1 MLKDISSWENISYFT
16 RSNLRRIDIGW
27 IRSNKGRPQRV
38 QSNSIVRFE
47 YLFLCF
53 GLLLMNSSSYLL
65 KMAFPCRGENYK
77 NKKSFS
83 TKSNRNKYE
92 KWKNRGPQIEEK
104 TKIPWVD
111 NPYHDVESK
120 YKHNIVKHLNMCVG
134 LEKKRN
140 TVANN
145 KACPVCI
152 SIKIWKTIL

>member
-1 MLKDISSWENISYFT
+1 
-16 RSNLRRIDIGW
+16 
-27 IRSNKGRPQRV
+27 
-38 QSNSIVRFE
+38 
-47 YLFLCF
+47 
-53 GLLLMNSSSYLL
+53 MNSSNYLL

-77 NKKSFS
+77 KSFS
-83 TKSNRNKYE
+83 TRSNRNKYE